1 MLARCALAAPLRTA
15 PRPSPLAFKAHLAS
29 STSTSSSSSPRLRPS
44 PPTAGQPQPPPP
56 RTEAQPD
63 LRPQPSV
70 LRPRAR
76 TYQLES
82 LSTSPHSPL
91 SDTTL
96 HFVNPAD
103 PTHKRT
109 LSLPNLFLRDCSI
122 HPDHVHPASQ
132 QRLFRTTDIP
142 LDGHLVGYGVHDI
155 PGKGDCL
162 VTEWSTR
169 LASASPSSK
178 AAKLSVVP
186 LDLLVGILEGD
197 ALANEKQG
205 HLPPATPWDRAQLER
220 TLVRVAYADFLASD
234 AALERTLAGLIQDGI
249 CVVTGVPTLEREGHD
264 KPELRRLV
272 ERIGSLRR
280 TWYGD
285 LWDVKAEE
293 GSLNIAYTNLDLG
306 LHMDLTHFDN
316 PPRYQFLHS
325 LQNRHVVGGTSY
337 FVDTFALAEHLR
349 TESPSAF
356 DTLATE
362 HVTFEYR
369 NGPHHTRF
377 VRPTLELAHAP
388 GQGSTDGAT
397 ATGTAVRTGRV
408 HAVNYSPPFQGPL
421 TLERTTRSS
430 SATTSDDAER
440 LGRLHDALAQFA
452 ELCDD
457 PEGRWRWTHQLAEG
471 ECVVFDNR
479 RVLHARTAFEFVRPQ
494 EEGAVEGEGEGDAE
508 AGRWLKGAYMDGDE
522 LWSRWRVLKARQR
535 AERDQART
543 RGRTL
548 FV

>member
-1 MLARCALAAPLRTA
+1 MLARCTVGAPLRAATRPRPLALARLASSSTSPRRPPPSSAGA
-15 PRPSPLAFKAHLAS
+15 PRPQPRPPAHA
-29 STSTSSSSSPRLRPS
+29 RP
-44 PPTAGQPQPPPP
+44 QDDLKPQPF
-56 RTEAQPD
+56 
-63 LRPQPSV
+63 V
-70 LRPRAR
+70 LRPRSR

-82 LSTSPHSPL
+82 LSTSPDSPL
-91 SDTTL
+91 SDSTL
-96 HFVNPAD
+96 HFVDPANPA
-103 PTHKRT
+103 TKRT
-109 LSLPNLFLRDCSI
+109 LSLPNLFLRDSSI
-122 HPDHVHPASQ
+122 HSDHVHPASQ

-162 VTEWSTR
+162 VTEWSTP
-169 LASASPSSK
+169 LASAPPSSK

-186 LDLLVGILEGD
+186 LDLLVAILEGD
-197 ALANEKQG
+197 NLAHEKQG

-220 TLVRVAYADFLASD
+220 TLIRVPYADFQHSD

-249 CVVTGVPTLEREGHD
+249 CIVTGVPTAERDGHD
-264 KPELRRLV
+264 KPELRKLV

-285 LWDVKAEE
+285 LWDVKAED

-325 LQNRHVVGGTSY
+325 LLNRHVVGGTSY

-349 TESPSAF
+349 HHSPSAF

-388 GQGSTDGAT
+388 AGQGGASGHH
-397 ATGTAVRTGRV
+397 AAKV

-421 TLERTTRSS
+421 TLERMTRTG
-430 SATTSDDAER
+430 AAGAETVSDDAER
-440 LGRLHDALAQFA
+440 LARLHDALGQFA
-452 ELCDD
+452 ALCDD
-457 PEGRWRWTHQLAEG
+457 PEQRWRWTHQLAEG

-479 RVLHARTAFEFVRPQ
+479 RVLHARTAFEFVRPPP
-494 EEGAVEGEGEGDAE
+494 GEGEHEGGEE

-522 LWSRWRVLKARQR
+522 LWSRWRVLKAKQR
-535 AERDQART
+535 AERDKART